1 MNQTTLYVATSQQD
15 ISFADYKV
23 LTLVYQPV
31 IGCHAL
37 VLYLTLAQET
47 MFGSQKDRFVK
58 IERLLKTLNI
68 EMPLFQKAKQRLEG
82 LNLLKTY
89 WRKNSATLNFR
100 LLPPLSAN
108 QFFQNPSF
116 YNILQMQLTKEEI
129 DYVAEMLA
137 IEQPDNNLDD
147 VEDLTS
153 SFDEVYQTEFAQ
165 KVNLHEY
172 FNLASVNKILI
183 QRQIDPKIYEP
194 YVNLMLELLYYYK
207 VANNQIAFIIF
218 ESIETINRTKHFNFE
233 LFKAK
238 LMANYDQNLLTQATT
253 KEQLTFR
260 WNPSKQQNEIIDQ
273 QLAAKMQEM
282 NQIEPVVYLNCY
294 LNYQT
299 TLTEEIVHVLRD
311 LSLTLKLK
319 RGVIN
324 CLIEF
329 ILIKNKNQFNCR
341 YAWKIGQTLHK
352 KQINTVQTAM
362 AYFKKVYHQT
372 NVKNEFQA
380 FVRQARNI
388 KASSQNYKLPITKT
402 IDELINERTFAHEP
416 NMD

>member
-1 MNQTTLYVATSQQD
+1 MNQTTLYIATSQQD

-116 YNILQMQLTKEEI
+116 YNILQIQLTKEEI

-260 WNPSKQQNEIIDQ
+260 
-273 QLAAKMQEM
+273 
-282 NQIEPVVYLNCY
+282 
-294 LNYQT
+294 
-299 TLTEEIVHVLRD
+299 
-311 LSLTLKLK
+311 
-319 RGVIN
+319 
-324 CLIEF
+324 
-329 ILIKNKNQFNCR
+329 
-341 YAWKIGQTLHK
+341 
-352 KQINTVQTAM
+352 
-362 AYFKKVYHQT
+362 
-372 NVKNEFQA
+372 
-380 FVRQARNI
+380 
-388 KASSQNYKLPITKT
+388 
-402 IDELINERTFAHEP
+402 
-416 NMD
+416 